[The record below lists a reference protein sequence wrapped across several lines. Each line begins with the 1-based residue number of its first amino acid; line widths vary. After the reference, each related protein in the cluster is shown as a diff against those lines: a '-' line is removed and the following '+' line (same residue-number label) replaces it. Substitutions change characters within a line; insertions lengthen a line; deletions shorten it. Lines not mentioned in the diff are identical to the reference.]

1 MPDTIDVRGLDEKDI
16 ALLQLLAD
24 TLRTRAKTGKAGERA
39 GQPEDALIFATHH
52 SDVVGPLTREEI
64 YEDL

>member
-1 MPDTIDVRGLDEKDI
+1 MPDSIDVRGLDEKAI

-24 TLRTRAKTGKAGERA
+24 TLRTRGQEGKEGERT
-39 GQPEDALIFATHH
+39 GELEDNLIFATHH
-52 SDVVGPLTREEI
+52 SDVIGPLTREEI